1 MSSKL
6 CPYVLMS
13 ESFDRRTKEQK
24 QLIRIFSKV
33 CLYVLLSIFL
43 TVCYFLE
50 GKHGG
55 MCSPKKRRT
64 SFDSAIKIMSF
75 CSSVKK
81 TLMSSNGKTHQ
92 TSIFTQETNHG
103 KSCRKP

>member
-55 MCSPKKRRT
+55 MCSPKIGEPSQQHRGINELLQMPFYRNKRARPLLIGENF
-64 SFDSAIKIMSF
+64 SDRSYY
-75 CSSVKK
+75 V
-81 TLMSSNGKTHQ
+81 
-92 TSIFTQETNHG
+92 
-103 KSCRKP
+103 

>member
-24 QLIRIFSKV
+24 QLIRIFSEV

-55 MCSPKKRRT
+55 MCSPKIGEPSLATEGYEHRLRGMNVSKRLAVYR
-64 SFDSAIKIMSF
+64 
-75 CSSVKK
+75 
-81 TLMSSNGKTHQ
+81 
-92 TSIFTQETNHG
+92 
-103 KSCRKP
+103 R